1 MNILLSSSLKSFVE
15 LIGTL
20 LIFLF
25 VVIICYL
32 TTRWMG
38 GIQKTRGNNK
48 NLKVIESISLGN
60 NKVLCLVE
68 AGKKY
73 LVIAVGKDEINFMA
87 ELNREDLKD
96 FSFENNEGK
105 TLGKE
110 SFQEIF
116 DNLKEKF
123 PKNRSK
129 NE

>member
-1 MNILLSSSLKSFVE
+1 MNILLSSSFKSFIE

-38 GIQKTRGNNK
+38 GIQKARGNNK
-48 NLKVIESISLGN
+48 NLKVIETLGVGN
-60 NKVLCLVE
+60 NKTICLIE

-73 LVIAVGKDEINFMA
+73 LVVAIGKEEMSILT
-87 ELNREDLKD
+87 ELEREDLKD
-96 FSFENNEGK
+96 FSFENDEGN
-105 TLGKE
+105 TLGQD

-116 DNLKEKF
+116 EKIKDKF
-123 PKNRSK
+123 PKNRSE